1 MARVPYVETASL
13 TESDRDLAPPHSH
26 IFRALVHAPAALR
39 RYKGLTKHIREESRL
54 DPRLREMALI
64 QIGYAAPCPY
74 EYTHHIK
81 TGLRYGV
88 SPADIIAIADES
100 EGLPTTLEP
109 LARAVLAATRQLT
122 RGFDVDDDLFA
133 TLQRELGN
141 EQLLEL
147 LFAVTT
153 YTATVR
159 LLTTLRVEVEDDYL
173 GYLATYPIRAS
184 R

>member
-1 MARVPYVETASL
+1 
-13 TESDRDLAPPHSH
+13 
-26 IFRALVHAPAALR
+26 
-39 RYKGLTKHIREESRL
+39 
-54 DPRLREMALI
+54 
-64 QIGYAAPCPY
+64 
-74 EYTHHIK
+74 
-81 TGLRYGV
+81 LRYGV

>member
-1 MARVPYVETASL
+1 MARVPYIETASL
-13 TESDRDLAPPHSH
+13 PEADRELAPAHSH
-26 IFRALVHAPAALR
+26 IFRALVHAPGALR

-64 QIGYAAPCPY
+64 QIGYSAPCPY

-88 SPADIIAIADES
+88 SPADILAIADDS
-100 EGLPTTLEP
+100 EGLPTALDA
-109 LARAVLAATRQLT
+109 LAKAVLAATRQLT
-122 RGFDVDDDLFA
+122 HGFDVDDDVFA
-133 TLQRELGN
+133 TLQAELGN

-159 LLTTLRVEVEDDYL
+159 LLTTLRVEVEDAYR
-173 GYLATYPIRAS
+173 GYLATYPIRS
-184 R
+184 LG